1 MTVVIDILPIFLVI
15 ALGFWGGRKGLF
27 PAQFIA
33 PANRLAFYLAI
44 PALVFRAVGR
54 APLADAWQP
63 LPALAGVAAQLIT
76 WLLALLAVRLTLA
89 RNSAPPASRASWL
102 QATVHGNQAILGLA
116 VVFYGLGEEGLSTAG
131 LIVTAII
138 LMQNLLSVVSF
149 VRWGAGGS
157 RQDSLVKSVLFNP
170 IILAAMA
177 GLAWSLTGWKLPAVL
192 DRTLQILG
200 NMGLPL
206 ALLIIGSNLA
216 QGRLDRDWK
225 GLLSL
230 EAFKLLL
237 MPALGLLLLT
247 MLGVEHLAL
256 AVTVILLA
264 SPTATISVIM
274 AGEMGGDSRLSSQ
287 AVTLSHAL
295 SAVTY
300 SFWLWWLTG

>member
-1 MTVVIDILPIFLVI
+1 
-15 ALGFWGGRKGLF
+15 
-27 PAQFIA
+27 
-33 PANRLAFYLAI
+33 
-44 PALVFRAVGR
+44 
-54 APLADAWQP
+54 
-63 LPALAGVAAQLIT
+63 
-76 WLLALLAVRLTLA
+76 
-89 RNSAPPASRASWL
+89 
-102 QATVHGNQAILGLA
+102 VHGNQAILGLA
-116 VVFYGLGEEGLSTAG
+116 VVFYGLGEAGISTAG

-149 VRWGAGGS
+149 VRWGEGEGRRS
-157 RQDSLVKSVLFNP
+157 SLVKSLLLNP
-170 IILAAMA
+170 IILATVA
-177 GLAWSLTGWKLPAVL
+177 GLGWSLTGWRMPAVL

-216 QGRLDRDWK
+216 RGRLGGDWK

-237 MPALGLLLLT
+237 MPAVGLT
-247 MLGVEHLAL
+247 MLTILGVEHLAT

-264 SPTATISVIM
+264 SPTATISIIM

-295 SAVTY
+295 SAFTY
-300 SFWLWWLTG
+300 TFWLWWLTG